1 MYGRVWKDEREE
13 GNDVIVINKR
23 NNKIRCLLCQSGPCP
38 FSQRGNNV
46 AFSYS
51 NSLKKLNITCLYVY
65 SKSLLT
71 PACRRETQSR
81 GRLLLMLF
89 DLL

>member
-23 NNKIRCLLCQSGPCP
+23 NNKIRFLLCQSGPCP

-51 NSLKKLNITCLYVY
+51 NSLKKLNYHLSVRLEQ
-65 SKSLLT
+65 KFAD
-71 PACRRETQSR
+71 ACMQEGDSEQRS
-81 GRLLLMLF
+81 F
-89 DLL
+89 AFNAF